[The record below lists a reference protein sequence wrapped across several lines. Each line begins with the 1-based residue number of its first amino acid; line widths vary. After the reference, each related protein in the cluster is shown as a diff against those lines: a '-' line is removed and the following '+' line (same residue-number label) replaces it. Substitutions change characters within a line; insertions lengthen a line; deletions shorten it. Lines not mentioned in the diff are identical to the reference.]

1 MTKVRGDGRVVDGC
15 RTPLFACVRRHQTV
29 VDTHKIHAEVSE
41 AFSRELFVSHT

>member
-1 MTKVRGDGRVVDGC
+1 MPDAAVC
-15 RTPLFACVRRHQTV
+15 LFVETCLRRHQTV